1 MNIKYYSKIL
11 SYLIVFVLILL
22 FLVGLDII
30 KSIIISIII
39 ITVIC
44 IIENIITINDNYTDN
59 NNNCNSCVIDK
70 KIIDNYQNITP
81 NGSVFTNSNILTNVN
96 NLDTNNS
103 IPANN
108 LDTNNTVAG
117 NNSFGRAPANIPDSP
132 VNINNNN
139 FGRVPSNIENNTNN
153 NADNNTDNNFNNFMD
168 NQSKENEKIITNYLT
183 SNADE
188 FYMNNY
194 INYQKN
200 GHELS
205 DIETSLREN
214 IWRASIGNQNVVQ
227 PFLRDA
233 KKYYQ
238 DIFTRGVNNSPPDEM
253 LKNYMEA
260 AEYNYIT
267 PLNEGMVNPEYTFV
281 SPSNWNF
288 LNFSPPVCVI
298 DKKRKNT
305 VIPTITRDDHMP
317 FASMDEFDRASRFTG
332 NMQINTDY
340 IHNVLNNPMV

>member
-11 SYLIVFVLILL
+11 SYLIIFFLILL
-22 FLVGLDII
+22 FLVGLNII

-44 IIENIITINDNYTDN
+44 IIENILNINDNYTDI
-59 NNNCNSCVIDK
+59 NNNCNSSCVVDK
-70 KIIDNYQNITP
+70 KIIDNYENISP
-81 NGSVFTNSNILTNVN
+81 NGSISTNSNIMSSVN
-96 NLDTNNS
+96 NLNTNN
-103 IPANN
+103 AV
-108 LDTNNTVAG
+108 TG
-117 NNSFGRAPANIPDSP
+117 NNSFGRIVANIADTPT
-132 VNINNNN
+132 NINNNN
-139 FGRVPSNIENNTNN
+139 FGRVPSNIDNNT
-153 NADNNTDNNFNNFMD
+153 NNTDNNFNNFMD
-168 NQSKENEKIITNYLT
+168 NQSKENEKIITSYLT

-227 PFLRDA
+227 PFLKDA

-238 DIFTRGVNNSPPDEM
+238 DIFTRGVNNSPPEEM
-253 LKNYMEA
+253 LKSYMEA
-260 AEYNYIT
+260 AEYNYIQ
-267 PLNEGMVNPEYTFV
+267 PLNEGMVNPEYTYV

-317 FASMDEFDRASRFTG
+317 FASMEEFDRASRFTG